1 MLSLSRCYHCKMSS
15 PSSSAESESSRSSS
29 PGTGATTPSSV
40 LGSSSILSLPS
51 AYVYFFGTSFAAST
65 LEETFKKHASDNRM
79 GVIIDQNSDNQL
91 FSCKGGWIPLSLS
104 HGNGGSTLNYF
115 ISTTVNLEDHALPV
129 GLIYH
134 LACLSP
140 LTHISSQATAFV
152 YTNPSR
158 AKQENIFSLCG
169 LRSIYSVPLT
179 TFSTLHVLEK
189 PAFVYRPLPYTI
201 SNSLAASPDGKYGN
215 IPTVEEWEILW
226 ATWDLISL
234 QMTPKTMIHDKPID
248 LRHKC
253 LFYFGHIPTY
263 VPLIC
268 SLRMQADTRR

>member
-1 MLSLSRCYHCKMSS
+1 MSS

-140 LTHISSQATAFV
+140 PDPYLFPGHSLRIHKSFTSKARKYFLSLWSSFHIFSSLD
-152 YTNPSR
+152 
-158 AKQENIFSLCG
+158 NIFDAARFRKTSLC
-169 LRSIYSVPLT
+169 L
-179 TFSTLHVLEK
+179 ST
-189 PAFVYRPLPYTI
+189 
-201 SNSLAASPDGKYGN
+201 SP
-215 IPTVEEWEILW
+215 V
-226 ATWDLISL
+226 
-234 QMTPKTMIHDKPID
+234 H
-248 LRHKC
+248 
-253 LFYFGHIPTY
+253 YF
-263 VPLIC
+263 
-268 SLRMQADTRR
+268 Q